1 MIICVCGYVYLA
13 ACPTCAF
20 SFTPTRIRARTTAH
34 TCVRVLAS
42 ECVRADGKEITGQER
57 ASYTFT
63 DTLMDTLRES
73 SMDP

>member
-1 MIICVCGYVYLA
+1 MVVRIWLRVRLVFFPSLLLA
-13 ACPTCAF
+13 YEPAPPPTLV
-20 SFTPTRIRARTTAH
+20 I
-34 TCVRVLAS
+34 VLAS
-42 ECVRADGKEITGQER
+42 ECVLADGKEITGQER